1 MLTVNG
7 QKMSKSLGNSFL
19 PRELFAGTHTLLD
32 RGYSPMTVRFFM
44 LQSHYS
50 STLDFSNEAL
60 SAAEKGFKRLANAL
74 ATVKQLETSSNSIP
88 PSGEFSTELNSL
100 VDTCF
105 ATMSDDFNTAK
116 TLAVLFEM
124 SSRINDFKSGNRK
137 LPDIDKTTFDRFKN
151 AYIGFMEEVLG
162 LHEEMEQ
169 TDNLLNGTIHVLI
182 ELRKKARQDRNF
194 ALSDKIRDDLKA
206 LGVQL
211 MDGKDGEMS
220 YVIE

>member
-1 MLTVNG
+1 
-7 QKMSKSLGNSFL
+7 L
-19 PRELFAGTHTLLD
+19 PRELFAGTHELLD

-74 ATVKQLETSSNSIP
+74 ANLKQLEHAP
-88 PSGEFSTELNSL
+88 DKEQPAELATELDRL
-100 VDTCF
+100 VDECF
-105 ATMSDDFNTAK
+105 THMSDDFNTAR

-137 LPDIDKTTFDRFKN
+137 LSEVDTKTFDRFKN
-151 AYIGFMEEVLG
+151 AYTGFMEDVLG
-162 LHEEMEQ
+162 LNEEKEQ
-169 TDNLLNGTIHVLI
+169 TDKLLNGTIQVLV

-194 ALSDKIRDDLKA
+194 ALSDKIRDDLKT